1 MKLSRETEYG
11 LTGLVHLVQQPEGTV
26 MRPAEIFQKLTQYG
40 LVRSLRGT
48 TRGYT
53 LNKPADDISF
63 REVLELREGPGL
75 LNGVSLGSTAALRR
89 IPVSPRGMETDYPQA
104 NGVDGGDRPSRP
116 RAPDCD
122 SANTKTG
129 LLIFF

>member
-1 MKLSRETEYG
+1 ME
-11 LTGLVHLVQQPEGTV
+11 
-26 MRPAEIFQKLTQYG
+26 
-40 LVRSLRGT
+40 
-48 TRGYT
+48 
-53 LNKPADDISF
+53 DI
-63 REVLELREGPGL
+63 EGPGL
-75 LNGVSLGSTAALRR
+75 LNGAFSEITAALRR
-89 IPVSPRGMETDYPQA
+89 IPVSPRGMGTDHPQA